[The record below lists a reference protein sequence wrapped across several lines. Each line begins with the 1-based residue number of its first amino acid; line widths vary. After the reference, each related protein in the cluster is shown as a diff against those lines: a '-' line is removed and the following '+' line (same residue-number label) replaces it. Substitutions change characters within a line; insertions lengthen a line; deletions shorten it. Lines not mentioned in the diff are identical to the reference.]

1 MAPKTQTLYQ
11 MKGDFIHDTCAETE
25 QIDKA
30 KLVET
35 ALSAVDAD
43 DVCAVCGEPALV
55 KDEIEDENATDR
67 PVGEEAP

>member
-11 MKGDFIHDTCAETE
+11 VKGDFIHDTCAEAE
-25 QIDKA
+25 QMDKG

-55 KDEIEDENATDR
+55 EADENSTDA
-67 PVGEEAP
+67 PVDEPSEEN